1 MRLHLNG
8 CLTKQ
13 GLEFVL
19 AGLKGSDHVTELN
32 VAENQLDDDDL
43 VTICDRLLEGVSL
56 VRLKLNSNEFE
67 NPDPFF
73 NLLS

>member
-1 MRLHLNG
+1 M
-8 CLTKQ
+8 
-13 GLEFVL
+13 

-32 VAENQLDDDDL
+32 IAENQLDDDDL

-67 NPDPFF
+67 SPEPFF
-73 NLLS
+73 KLIS